1 MFAPLRRCWSTV
13 PLTLRYPTKG
23 APPRVASGRGE
34 GSDFGGL
41 EAIAIDSGHAS
52 AAFKTMCIYFR
63 PNFFGR
69 SFGRKFGVLYDDYV
83 KDVFVSACAI
93 NKMEEE
99 VVLHTQ
105 EVTGSS
111 PVAPTISFQELRV

>member
-13 PLTLRYPTKG
+13 PLALRYPTKG
-23 APPRVASGRGE
+23 APPRIAPDRGE

-41 EAIAIDSGHAS
+41 EAIAIDSRHAS
-52 AAFKTMCIYFR
+52 DAFKTMCIYFR

-83 KDVFVSACAI
+83 KDMFVSACAI
-93 NKMEEE
+93 NKIEEE

-105 EVTGSS
+105 ELTGSS
-111 PVAPTISFQELRV
+111 PVAPTT